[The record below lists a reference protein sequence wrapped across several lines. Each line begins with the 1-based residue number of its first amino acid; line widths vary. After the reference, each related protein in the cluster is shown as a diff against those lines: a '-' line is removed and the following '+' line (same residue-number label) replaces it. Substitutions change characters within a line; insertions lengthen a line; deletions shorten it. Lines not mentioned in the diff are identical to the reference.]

1 MRLLTL
7 LLVLFTSQVLA
18 QFNTID
24 GKTFRRLTDFSMPT
38 RNFGVDTVK
47 AISIIDTSRASG
59 LLLLSKDTT
68 AMYVDDDTMQMFTTA
83 KAWNFTPSLPCCLPD
98 TLDLNYINIVNCQP
112 NRNEFLIA
120 RPNNTITTTECDT
133 ISYLYVDTIRYGVD
147 MSGLYIPLA
156 GTDSL
161 KPVTGNIQINALDD
175 IKLIYSGDLNG
186 SYKKIYF
193 DDDGQTFGLE
203 SKGAVDLSRIDIGFE
218 FVRFSGDNESYRGIT
233 GFEYYGANYD
243 SLTYVQKKYVDDNFT
258 ANSSILSDTATLDFA
273 SIPAQLF
280 EDLTVTV
287 TGASVG
293 DVVSI
298 GIPTAAAVPS
308 SMFTAFVSA
317 TDTVTIRAAN
327 ISLISIDPASGLFK
341 VKVFKD

>member
-1 MRLLTL
+1 
-7 LLVLFTSQVLA
+7 
-18 QFNTID
+18 
-24 GKTFRRLTDFSMPT
+24 MPT
-38 RNFGVDTVK
+38 KNFGVDTVK
-47 AISIIDTSRASG
+47 SISITDTSRASG

-68 AMYVDDDTMQMFTTA
+68 AMYVYGDTMHMFTTS
-83 KAWNFTPSLPCCLPD
+83 KAWKFTPKILSD
-98 TLDLNYINIVNCQP
+98 TVNINYLLTNCPKP
-112 NRNEFLIA
+112 NRNELLIVT
-120 RPNNTITTTECDT
+120 PNAQATTTACDT
-133 ISYLYVDTIRYGVD
+133 IPYIYFDTIRYGVD

-156 GTDSL
+156 GTDT
-161 KPVTGNIQINALDD
+161 PNIVTGSIEFLPFVNSYLFSQDTTTNSIGILDLGYDLGASGSAIIALNDSAES
-175 IKLIYSGDLNG
+175 I
-186 SYKKIYF
+186 F
-193 DDDGQTFGLE
+193 TFGVQSFDINSNNPIFEGL
-203 SKGAVDLSRIDIGFE
+203 KGNSYYNANLQD
-218 FVRFSGDNESYRGIT
+218 ESYI
-233 GFEYYGANYD
+233 
-243 SLTYVQKKYVDDNFT
+243 QKKYVDDNFT

-280 EDLTVTV
+280 EGLTVTV

-293 DVVSI
+293 DVVAI

>member
-7 LLVLFTSQVLA
+7 LLVLFTSQFLA

-59 LLLLSKDTT
+59 LLLLSKDST
-68 AMYVDDDTMQMFTTA
+68 AMYPYADTMNMFTTA
-83 KAWNFTPSLPCCLPD
+83 KAWKFTPKI
-98 TLDLNYINIVNCQP
+98 TFKGNP
-112 NRNEFLIA
+112 NQVL
-120 RPNNTITTTECDT
+120 
-133 ISYLYVDTIRYGVD
+133 
-147 MSGLYIPLA
+147 
-156 GTDSL
+156 
-161 KPVTGNIQINALDD
+161 
-175 IKLIYSGDLNG
+175 
-186 SYKKIYF
+186 
-193 DDDGQTFGLE
+193 
-203 SKGAVDLSRIDIGFE
+203 
-218 FVRFSGDNESYRGIT
+218 
-233 GFEYYGANYD
+233 YYGADSFLTTDNGFIFADTAFLLTVQNNTLSTNTNIIRSQNDVLTLGAPLGGFLPHNTINIDTNGISFNYTQNNVSYRFPTD
-243 SLTYVQKKYVDDNFT
+243 TGQVGQQLFIQSIDTTGTNILAWGNQ
-258 ANSSILSDTATLDFA
+258 ILSDTATLDFA